1 MTKDLP
7 PRKKFLLYHYD
18 DRMDKTIASPRQN
31 RRMIRKSEWSAK
43 ECRNR
48 EPVRNAADQSRLAD
62 HEQPI
67 RPDRRRNVQM
77 QIQGEQ
83 KKECGRYESH
93 ICLIPCSAHSP
104 HTLSAHTTRSDNPM
118 PTKAPTIA
126 PFTRIVCK
134 SVCTFPST
142 KEISSSSDF

>member
-83 KKECGRYESH
+83 KK
-93 ICLIPCSAHSP
+93 
-104 HTLSAHTTRSDNPM
+104 
-118 PTKAPTIA
+118 
-126 PFTRIVCK
+126 
-134 SVCTFPST
+134 
-142 KEISSSSDF
+142 